1 MVEVKKT
8 SKKAKKTVAKKV
20 EESTVVENKEEFTA
34 VENKEETIAEPV
46 LGESKVEE
54 SDNEEIKETIKEDLN
69 KTAEDE
75 KDEVTV
81 NAEPIVEH
89 KTENKPTNKS
99 KIIRNFTATWNGVT
113 MDF

>member
-8 SKKAKKTVAKKV
+8 SKKAKKTVAKKI
-20 EESTVVENKEEFTA
+20 EEPTVVENKEEST
-34 VENKEETIAEPV
+34 AEPV

-54 SDNEEIKETIKEDLN
+54 SDNEEIKETIDEAIKEDLN
-69 KTAEDE
+69 KIAEDIVKEDE
-75 KDEVTV
+75 KDEVAV
-81 NAEPIVEH
+81 KAEPIVEH

>member
-20 EESTVVENKEEFTA
+20 EEPTVVENKEESTA
-34 VENKEETIAEPV
+34 VENKEETTSEPV

-54 SDNEEIKETIKEDLN
+54 SDNEEIKEDLN
-69 KTAEDE
+69 KIAEDE
-75 KDEVTV
+75 KDEVAV
-81 NAEPIVEH
+81 KAEPIVEH